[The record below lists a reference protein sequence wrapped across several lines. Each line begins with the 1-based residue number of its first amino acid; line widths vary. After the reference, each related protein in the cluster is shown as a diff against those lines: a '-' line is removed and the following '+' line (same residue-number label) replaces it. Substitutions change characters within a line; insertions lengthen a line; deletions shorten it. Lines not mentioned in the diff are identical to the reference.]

1 MKIISNKIQKYLLAV
16 LLAMMTLCSC
26 SEHKRHV
33 GVSQPAGGMWRQTM
47 NGEIRREATLHDDI
61 EITIKTANDDPKEQ
75 CRQIEELV
83 EQGIDLLIVSP
94 FSVDD
99 ISETISEVK
108 AKGIPVVLVDRK
120 ANTSRYDAFVAGDN
134 LEVGRLAGAYVHNI
148 YKGEKIVEMQ
158 GNITA
163 APVQD
168 RHKGFIEE
176 LAKYGLSC
184 ESYNCNWRRET
195 CRAIVETLLLN
206 TTDNY
211 IIYCHNDGM
220 VFDAVLEVRKH
231 HAEDRVT
238 FIGVDG
244 ICGEGIDMI
253 DRGEMLATVR
263 YPTGGKMA
271 MQTAVKIMEGEQLG
285 WRDTLIRPIVVDKGN
300 AAAVRAQ
307 DETILSINADNEQ
320 LGEKLTGVRH
330 LLSMALMGL
339 GVCAAVFV
347 VFFIIGFYMHRL
359 NKKNKRLRLEAE
371 KQLLQYLS
379 ERMDSDRKE
388 HRVGEYKEESIENTE
403 HSVNDDNDEIAENG
417 ASANTG
423 TERDGDDFV
432 VRLQEVLHTN
442 LHNPEITADDLAAE
456 LNMGRSQ
463 FYHRVKSHTGYG
475 PKELLRI
482 ARLKQAALLLEKGDR
497 TIQEVCY
504 LVGFSTPSYFAKCF
518 KEYHGVS
525 PSEYSVKS

>member
-1 MKIISNKIQKYLLAV
+1 MRPSSHIFLLLSVIFTTLLSSCDDNKLHI
-16 LLAMMTLCSC
+16 
-26 SEHKRHV
+26 
-33 GVSQPAGGMWRQTM
+33 GVSQPAGGIWRQTM
-47 NGEIRREATLHDDI
+47 NGEIRREATLHDNV
-61 EITIKTANDDPKEQ
+61 EITVKMSDDDPEQQ

-99 ISETISEVK
+99 ISKTISDVRGR
-108 AKGIPVVLVDRK
+108 GIPVVLVDRK
-120 ANTSRYDAFVAGDN
+120 ANTTRYDAYVGGNN
-134 LEVGRLAGAYVHNI
+134 LEVGRLAAEYVHNI
-148 YKGEKIVEMQ
+148 YNGELIVEMQ

-168 RHKGFIEE
+168 RHNGFVNGLE
-176 LAKYGLSC
+176 KYGLTC

-206 TTDNY
+206 TKEKY
-211 IIYCHNDGM
+211 IIFCHNDGM
-220 VFDAVLEVRKH
+220 VFDAFLEVKKH
-231 HAEDRVT
+231 HMEDRVK

-253 DRGEMLATVR
+253 DRGEMVATVR

-271 MQTAVKIMEGEQLG
+271 MQTAIKILEGKQLG
-285 WRDTLIRPIVVDKGN
+285 WRDTLITPIVVDKGN

-320 LGEKLTGVRH
+320 LGEKLTGTRH
-330 LLSMALMGL
+330 LLKITLAGL
-339 GVCAAVFV
+339 AGCIAFAFLLI
-347 VFFIIGFYMHRL
+347 IIGVYLHKL

-371 KQLLQYLS
+371 KRLLQYLS
-379 ERMDSDRKE
+379 ERMDKAANTNEAKE
-388 HRVGEYKEESIENTE
+388 GDIPSSNENNNET
-403 HSVNDDNDEIAENG
+403 DDNN
-417 ASANTG
+417 
-423 TERDGDDFV
+423 DFV
-432 VRLQEVLHTN
+432 TRLQEILTTHLHDA
-442 LHNPEITADDLAAE
+442 EITADDLANE
-456 LNMGRSQ
+456 LMMGRSQ
-463 FYHRVKSHTGYG
+463 FYHRVKEQTGYG

-525 PSEYSVKS
+525 PSEYCNFSTK

>member
-1 MKIISNKIQKYLLAV
+1 MKHKIFHFLLTA
-16 LLAMMTLCSC
+16 LSLTICLSSC
-26 SEHKRHV
+26 RDNKRHI
-33 GVSQPAGGMWRQTM
+33 GVSQPAGGIWRQTM
-47 NGEIRREATLHDDI
+47 NGEIRREATLHDNIDI
-61 EITIKTANDDPKEQ
+61 TVMMAHDDPQEQ

-99 ISETISEVK
+99 LNQTLSDVK

-120 ANTSRYDAFVAGDN
+120 ANTSRYDAYVGGDN
-134 LEVGRLAGAYVHNI
+134 LEVGRLAADYVHDI
-148 YKGEKIVEMQ
+148 YKGQKIVEMQ

-168 RHKGFIEE
+168 RHDGFIKQLE
-176 LAKYGLSC
+176 KYGLTC

-206 TTDNY
+206 TKDNY

-231 HAEDRVT
+231 HMEHRVT

-253 DRGEMLATVR
+253 DRGEMIATVR

-271 MQTAVKIMEGEQLG
+271 MQAAMKILDGEQLG
-285 WRDTLIRPIVVDKGN
+285 WRDTLIKPIMVDKGN
-300 AAAVRAQ
+300 ATAVRAQ

-320 LGEKLTGVRH
+320 LGEKLSGTRH
-330 LLSMALMGL
+330 LLSIAITGL
-339 GVCAAVFV
+339 AICAAIFV
-347 VFFIIGFYMHRL
+347 AFFFLSVYLNNL
-359 NKKNKRLRLEAE
+359 NKRNKRLRLEAE
-371 KQLLQYLS
+371 KRLLQYLS
-379 ERMDSDRKE
+379 EKMDNEGNDANVDAQEGSLPVKE
-388 HRVGEYKEESIENTE
+388 DAANEEKN
-403 HSVNDDNDEIAENG
+403 N
-417 ASANTG
+417 
-423 TERDGDDFV
+423 DFV
-432 VRLQEVLHTN
+432 AKLQVVLRAN

-463 FYHRVKSHTGYG
+463 FYHRVKEQTGYG

-497 TIQEVCY
+497 TIQEICY

-525 PSEYSVKS
+525 PSEYCNFSTK

>member
-1 MKIISNKIQKYLLAV
+1 MKIVSKQLLFTSFILIVFCAF
-16 LLAMMTLCSC
+16 ASC
-26 SEHKRHV
+26 KGGHKGHHI
-33 GVSQPAGGMWRQTM
+33 GVSQCAGGMWRQTM
-47 NGEIRREATLHDDI
+47 NGEIRREATLHDNI
-61 EITIKTANDDPKEQ
+61 NVTVKMADDNPELQ
-75 CRQIEELV
+75 CQQIDELIS
-83 EQGIDLLIVSP
+83 EGIDLLIVSP
-94 FSVDD
+94 WSVDD
-99 ISETISEVK
+99 ISKKIDEVK
-108 AKGIPVVLVDRK
+108 AKGIPVVMVDRK
-120 ANTSRYDAFVAGDN
+120 ANTLRYDAFVAGDN
-134 LEVGRLAGAYVHNI
+134 LEVGRLAGEYVHNI

-168 RHKGFIEE
+168 RHNGFVQE
-176 LAKYGLSC
+176 LEKYGLSC
-184 ESYNCNWRRET
+184 QSFNCNWERET
-195 CRAIVETLLLN
+195 CRAMVETLLLN
-206 TTDNY
+206 TNDKY
-211 IIYCHNDGM
+211 IIFCHNDGM

-271 MQTAVKIMEGEQLG
+271 MQTAVKILEGEQLG

-300 AAAVRAQ
+300 ATAMRAQ

-330 LLSMALMGL
+330 LLSITETGL
-339 GVCAAVFV
+339 AISAIIV
-347 VFFIIGFYMHRL
+347 VLCILLGIYMHKI

-379 ERMDSDRKE
+379 ERMETPSNSKAPLSPNGGGGQSHPDAITPTPALES
-388 HRVGEYKEESIENTE
+388 EEGS
-403 HSVNDDNDEIAENG
+403 G
-417 ASANTG
+417 A
-423 TERDGDDFV
+423 FV
-432 VRLQEVLHTN
+432 LRLQEVLSAN
-442 LHNPEITADDLAAE
+442 LHNPDITADDLAAE
-456 LNMGRSQ
+456 LAMGRSQ
-463 FYHRVKSHTGYG
+463 FYHRVKEETGYG

-482 ARLKQAALLLEKGDR
+482 ARLKQAALLLENGGH

-518 KEYHGVS
+518 KEYHGLS
-525 PSEYSVKS
+525 PSEYIKH

>member
-1 MKIISNKIQKYLLAV
+1 MKYTFNVIIYALLS
-16 LLAMMTLCSC
+16 LAFIITSC
-26 SEHKRHV
+26 SDSKRHI
-33 GVSQPAGGMWRQTM
+33 GVSQCAGGMWRQTM

-61 EITIKTANDDPKEQ
+61 EITLMSSNDDPQEQ

-94 FSVDD
+94 WSVDD
-99 ISETISEVK
+99 LNETLSEVK

-120 ANTSRYDAFVAGDN
+120 ANTTRYDAYVGGDN
-134 LEVGRLAGAYVHNI
+134 LEVGRLAADYVHDI

-163 APVQD
+163 TPVQD
-168 RHKGFIEE
+168 RHNGFVAGLE
-176 LAKYGLSC
+176 KYGLTC

-195 CRAIVETLLLN
+195 CRAMVETLLLN

-211 IIYCHNDGM
+211 IIFCHNDGM

-231 HAEDRVT
+231 HAENRVK

-253 DRGEMLATVR
+253 DRGEMVATVR

-271 MQTAVKIMEGEQLG
+271 MQTAVKILEGEQLG
-285 WRDTLIRPIVVDKGN
+285 WRDTLIAPIVVDKGN

-330 LLSMALMGL
+330 LLSMAMIGLAVCAGVFVLFFAL
-339 GVCAAVFV
+339 GV
-347 VFFIIGFYMHRL
+347 YLSNL

-371 KQLLQYLS
+371 KRLLQYLS
-379 ERMDSDRKE
+379 ERMDKGSNSNHTEAEAIESSAEEDSADVEQNSDFVTKLQ
-388 HRVGEYKEESIENTE
+388 
-403 HSVNDDNDEIAENG
+403 EIL
-417 ASANTG
+417 SAN
-423 TERDGDDFV
+423 
-432 VRLQEVLHTN
+432 LS
-442 LHNPEITADDLAAE
+442 NPEITADDLAAE

-463 FYHRVKSHTGYG
+463 FYHRVKEQTGFG

-525 PSEYSVKS
+525 PSEYCNFSAK